1 MRRAPSFRLLT
12 LLLLLLTVQ
21 PLVAAPASAALPAA
35 QRVRT
40 CVARDTGQA
49 ASAMLAP
56 DARFD
61 CTTPPH
67 RFGPG
72 DYWVR
77 SRNLAPVA
85 TADRRVVHSTW
96 PWQESVQLFAAYP
109 GGRIVVFPTDLPGVY
124 RAGDEGTAMDR
135 VLPASAAP
143 PTALLWRVRGA
154 ANTRRIAGDPVLAT
168 AAQVRG
174 ETTRAMLVQVAFI
187 GFGLALFLTNLAL
200 WVGLRQRFQLAYCAL
215 AGSLVLYASLAG
227 GVSWLAPGIDRN
239 LLLAIIY
246 ALLAA
251 STGAALWFTAAVL
264 DGARVP
270 RWLCRA
276 SHGLALALTLAAL
289 GNVAGGPDWL
299 FALDRGTGL
308 LYAAVLALLPAWL
321 FQAARQGRML
331 LLIIALAWVG
341 PATLLVM
348 RVANTFHLGAGL
360 FAIQDSM
367 MALLALQA
375 LLSSLA
381 IAYRINRLGRER
393 DEARAQEMAARRLAD
408 TDPLTGLYNRR
419 AFLDRVIGRP
429 GAQTL
434 LLADLDHFKA
444 INETIGHDGGDE
456 VLRGFARALADAL
469 PRGAIAARLGGEE
482 FAIVADA
489 AAQVPPR
496 LVTDALGRVRTPFDL
511 PVTTSIGTCSGPLGD
526 EAAWKSL
533 YRRADQALFAAKA
546 AGRDRVRD
554 AGPAEP
560 RGLTVAA

>member
-1 MRRAPSFRLLT
+1 MRRALSGLLPF
-12 LLLLLLTVQ
+12 LLLLLTVQ
-21 PLVAAPASAALPAA
+21 SLVAAPASAALPDA
-35 QRVRT
+35 QRVAT
-40 CVARDTGQA
+40 CVARDTGQTA
-49 ASAMLAP
+49 AAMLAP

-61 CTTPPH
+61 CTTPTH
-67 RFGPG
+67 LLGPG

-77 SRNLAPVA
+77 SRNLAPIA
-85 TADRRVVHSTW
+85 TAERRVVHSTW
-96 PWQESVQLFAAYP
+96 PWQHSVQLFAAYP
-109 GGRIVVFPTDLPGVY
+109 GGRIVAFPIDLPASY
-124 RAGDEGTAMDR
+124 RGSDEGTAMDR
-135 VLPASAAP
+135 VLPATATP
-143 PTALLWRVRGA
+143 PTALLWRVRGS
-154 ANTRRIAGDPVLAT
+154 ANTRRIAGDPVLAS
-168 AAQVRG
+168 AAQVQAEAG
-174 ETTRAMLVQVAFI
+174 RAMLVQAAFV

-215 AGSLVLYASLAG
+215 TASLVLYASLSG

-246 ALLAA
+246 GLHAA
-251 STGAALWFTAAVL
+251 GTAAALWFTAAVV
-264 DGARVP
+264 DSARVP
-270 RWLCRA
+270 RRLRRA
-276 SHGLALALTLAAL
+276 SDGLTIALFLAAL

-308 LYAAVLALLPAWL
+308 LYAGVLALVPAWL
-321 FQAARQGRML
+321 HQAARQGRMP
-331 LLIIALAWVG
+331 LLIIALAWIG
-341 PATLLVM
+341 PAPLLVM
-348 RVANTFHLGAGL
+348 RIANTFHLGAEL
-360 FAIQDSM
+360 FAIRDWTVM
-367 MALLALQA
+367 LLALQA

-393 DEARAQEMAARRLAD
+393 DEARAQEMAARHLAD

-429 GAQTL
+429 GTQTL

-456 VLRGFARALADAL
+456 VLRGFARALAEAL

-489 AAQVPPR
+489 AAHVPPR

-526 EAAWKSL
+526 EEAWKSL

-554 AGPAEP
+554 AGPVEP
-560 RGLTVAA
+560 CGLTLAA